1 MDIKE
6 AIKTRR
12 SVRAFTDKAVP
23 ESIVRKIFELA
34 IRAPSGTNTQPWH
47 AYVCAGAI
55 REKIINDVSRLFDEG
70 LAEKYEDYDYYPPQW
85 ENTHRER
92 RRKVG
97 WDLYGLLG
105 IKKGDRARTA
115 IQAKRNFCFFDAP
128 VGIFFTTDAYLA
140 KGSWSDVGLF
150 MQTFMLAA
158 RSEGL
163 HTCPQAAW
171 ITFQSPIFKHLK
183 IPADQVIV
191 SGMALGY
198 EDKRA
203 VENTL
208 VSERES
214 VEGVVK
220 FFGFTPSE

>member
-1 MDIKE
+1 MNIEE

-12 SVRAFTDKAVP
+12 SVRAFTDQEVP
-23 ESIVRKIFELA
+23 ENVVKKIFELA

-47 AYVCAGAI
+47 AYTCAGTI
-55 REKIINDVSRLFDEG
+55 REKIITDVSKLFDAG
-70 LAEKYEDYDYYPPQW
+70 LADKYEDYEYYPPEW
-85 ENTHRER
+85 KDIHKER
-92 RRKVG
+92 RRKIG

-105 IKKGDRARTA
+105 IKKGDRVRTA

-140 KGSWSDVGLF
+140 RGSWSDVGLF

-158 RSEGL
+158 RAEGL

-171 ITFQSPIFKHLK
+171 ITFQGPIFKHLQ
-183 IPADQVIV
+183 IPSDQVIV

-198 EDKRA
+198 EDTNA

-208 VSERES
+208 ESEREP
-214 VEGVVK
+214 VDQVVK
-220 FFGFTPSE
+220 FYGF